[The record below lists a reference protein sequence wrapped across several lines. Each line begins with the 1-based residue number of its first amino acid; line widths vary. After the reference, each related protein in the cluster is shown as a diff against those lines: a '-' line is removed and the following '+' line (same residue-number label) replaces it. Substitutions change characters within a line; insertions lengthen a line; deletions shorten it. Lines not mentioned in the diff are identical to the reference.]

1 RRRPHDHDVHGP
13 MREKRVQLPI
23 GRAPVSLRHGGRLG
37 SVAATIRHE
46 LDVSDLASRPRM
58 GVADVT
64 APDEADANG
73 HAPDAFPRVS
83 PSHSP
88 WRYMAPSAR
97 SYRPYP
103 GRPCSP
109 QFMRP

>member
-1 RRRPHDHDVHGP
+1 SATHHCPSHDAHGPLHYKLVQLAIRRP
-13 MREKRVQLPI
+13 
-23 GRAPVSLRHGGRLG
+23 PVSLRHGGRLG
-37 SVAATIRHE
+37 SVAAPIRHE
-46 LDVSDLASRPRM
+46 LDVSDLASRARM

-103 GRPCSP
+103 GRPRSP
-109 QFMRP
+109 Q